1 MRISDWSS
9 DVCSSDLV
17 GPMSVQVPNGVVDIA
32 VADEAEAVAAAKKYL
47 SYFQG
52 PVADWDCADQRLL
65 RRAIPE
71 NRLRVYDVRKVIETL
86 ADTGSVLELRRG
98 FGHGMVTAFIRVEGR
113 PLEIGRA
120 AGRDRGWSYV

>member
-1 MRISDWSS
+1 MIRRPPRSTRTDTLFPYTTLFRSLLGCC
-9 DVCSSDLV
+9 DVVIATANSTIGMGGPAMIEGGGLGVFRPEEV

-71 NRLRVYDVRKVIETL
+71 RKSTRLN
-86 ADTGSVLELRRG
+86 SS
-98 FGHGMVTAFIRVEGR
+98 H
-113 PLEIGRA
+113 
-120 AGRDRGWSYV
+120 

>member
-52 PVADWDCADQRLL
+52 PVADWACADQRLL
-65 RRAIPE
+65 RRAITE
-71 NRLRVYDVRKVIETL
+71 NRLRVYDVRKVIEKL
-86 ADTGSVLELRRG
+86 ADTARVVGLRRG
-98 FGHGMVTAFIRVEGR
+98 LCPGLGAAFIRGRGR
-113 PLEIGRA
+113 PPG
-120 AGRDRGWSYV
+120 